1 MISDHNR
8 EVVIAL
14 DSQDIIFEQDR
25 AGNTMR
31 VRFID
36 RRGGERRVFV
46 LAQPEMLS
54 TIVSDWIAMRTA
66 QRTERNEIV
75 RARSKLSP
83 SGAVIGMAGN
93 D

>member
-36 RRGGERRVFV
+36 RRRCAGHVFV
-46 LAQPEMLS
+46 LDRPEMLS
-54 TIVSDWIAMRTA
+54 KIVRDWLSLQASQKHKRDEIA
-66 QRTERNEIV
+66 

-83 SGAVIGMAGN
+83 SGAFIGMADN